1 MRERCEARFREGAV
15 KGGLFWTMKADLLS
29 YAKEMGCYTGCPYDQ
44 ETDDDLDRLEAKM
57 RGLMLKGREQDE
69 ITLLTQLEEP
79 AWRTDF

>member
-1 MRERCEARFREGAV
+1 MEIMHVF
-15 KGGLFWTMKADLLS
+15 LDP
-29 YAKEMGCYTGCPYDQ
+29 AKEMGCYTGCPYDQ